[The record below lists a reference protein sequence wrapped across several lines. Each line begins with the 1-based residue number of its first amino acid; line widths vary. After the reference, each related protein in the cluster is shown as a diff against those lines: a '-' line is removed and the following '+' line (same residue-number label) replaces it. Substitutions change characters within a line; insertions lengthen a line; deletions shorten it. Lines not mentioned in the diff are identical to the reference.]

1 MFVSSRP
8 QVCCLRVR
16 IPTIFPTRFP
26 IPAQNPNFG
35 WVHNLSLLCEQPA
48 LPVGLGAY
56 HSLSLRTLITLYAQ
70 RLTARHRSHGH
81 CGRWCITLG
90 WILAWSA

>member
-1 MFVSSRP
+1 MFCAREPNLTRGFVCSLHFCNIFVSSRP
-8 QVCCLRVR
+8 QVTCLRVR

-35 WVHNLSLLCEQPA
+35 WVHILSLLCEQPA

-56 HSLSLRTLITLYAQ
+56 HSLSLRTLITL
-70 RLTARHRSHGH
+70 
-81 CGRWCITLG
+81 
-90 WILAWSA
+90 